1 MRVGA
6 AAAWLVV
13 AGALWGGYPPGM
25 GQQGISVAQAVELLR
40 QQPQDAEM
48 RVVEVII
55 DKDGNVVGHADS
67 PATGVEFIE
76 IGPLRYVQFVGART
90 AGAAPKPRDDH

>member
-1 MRVGA
+1 MGTA
-6 AAAWLVV
+6 TAWLVV
-13 AGALWGGYPPGM
+13 AGVLWGRYPPGM
-25 GQQGISVAQAVELLR
+25 GISVAQAVELLR
-40 QQPQDAEM
+40 RQPQDAEM

-76 IGPLRYVQFVGART
+76 AGPLRYVQFVGART

>member
-1 MRVGA
+1 MGA
-6 AAAWLVV
+6 ATAWLVV
-13 AGALWGGYPPGM
+13 AGVLWGGYPPGM

-40 QQPQDAEM
+40 RQPQDAEV

-76 IGPLRYVQFVGART
+76 TGPLRDVQFVGART
-90 AGAAPKPRDDH
+90 ADAVPKPRGDR

>member
-1 MRVGA
+1 M
-6 AAAWLVV
+6 
-13 AGALWGGYPPGM
+13 LWPGYRPGM
-25 GQQGISVAQAVELLR
+25 GQGRITVAQAVKLLR

-76 IGPLRYVQFVGART
+76 TGPLRYVQFVGART

>member
-1 MRVGA
+1 
-6 AAAWLVV
+6 
-13 AGALWGGYPPGM
+13 
-25 GQQGISVAQAVELLR
+25 
-40 QQPQDAEM
+40 M

-76 IGPLRYVQFVGART
+76 TGALRYVQFVGART

>member
-1 MRVGA
+1 MGTATAR
-6 AAAWLVV
+6 LVV
-13 AGALWGGYPPGM
+13 AGVLRGGYPPGM
-25 GQQGISVAQAVELLR
+25 GQQSISVAQAVELLR
-40 QQPQDAEM
+40 RQPQDAEM

-76 IGPLRYVQFVGART
+76 TGALRYVQFVGART

>member
-1 MRVGA
+1 MGA

-13 AGALWGGYPPGM
+13 AGALRGGYPPGR
-25 GQQGISVAQAVELLR
+25 GQQGISVAQAIELLR
-40 QQPQDAEM
+40 QQPHDVEM

-76 IGPLRYVQFVGART
+76 AGPLRYVQFVGART

>member
-1 MRVGA
+1 MGA
-6 AAAWLVV
+6 ATAWLVV
-13 AGALWGGYPPGM
+13 AGVLRGGYPPGM

-40 QQPQDAEM
+40 RQPQDAEM

-76 IGPLRYVQFVGART
+76 TGPLRYVQFVGART